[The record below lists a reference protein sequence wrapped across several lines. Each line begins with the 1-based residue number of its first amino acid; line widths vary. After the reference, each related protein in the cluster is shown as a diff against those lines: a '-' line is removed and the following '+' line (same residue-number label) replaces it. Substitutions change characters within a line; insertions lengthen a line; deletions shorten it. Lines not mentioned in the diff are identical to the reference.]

1 MLNRPFEN
9 KIRQSLQQHTTP
21 VDTDALWDKVEPRLA
36 QRSGPGL
43 PFWLLCLIGAAGM
56 GFFLLLSTKTPPTE
70 KKASERLGVAPLSF
84 IIDTAS
90 TTTGPSPLASL
101 NSPEHFP
108 PAVVMPN
115 LLMLVIND
123 PENNPLT
130 VFYSGTKDTSIAIT
144 ESKPASGLTPQ
155 QLAFLER
162 QREADA
168 RLEAKMAELEATRAE
183 RRRIAA
189 EKLQVNK
196 KSTLAVTNA
205 AESIEGT
212 RTGTVPTYTEL
223 SPEEEAA
230 RLEAYRLAEAEKQ
243 ERLEALRAKAQE
255 TTNKRLAL
263 EQAAAREMTARQARE
278 EAEQRMAEK
287 KEAARLAA
295 LEIEREEQARL
306 AAELAAEEAEA
317 ERLAM
322 EARKLKKE
330 QLEAEKEVLLERK
343 RKAAE
348 ELAERR
354 RKKREGIESRLEA
367 DREAERIAAREEK
380 RAEKEREEAERQAIA
395 DARQERKARKAAKEA
410 ALAAAKR
417 AKEEQRAEQQ
427 RVARLAQEERRR
439 EEEAEKEAARLA
451 RLEAKR
457 AERPSLP
464 RTNAE
469 KGTPSTVQLLR
480 EEAEAAAVA
489 QAEKERMKKVAEKQK
504 AAEKAARIALEARAE
519 EERQK
524 AERVQKAVQTQRA
537 VAQKERQRRD
547 AITRDSLLRVAKVME
562 KQAREIN
569 KRNRARFAAAEREA
583 RRQAAID
590 RKIASRER
598 KLAMAEDRRQLQADA
613 LAKREQRSA
622 DKNARRQL
630 LLAKRKQRSIDK
642 DARKASLLASRA
654 EKQAR
659 KRQLLAERSASKAAQ
674 KARREQLLAERR
686 ADRLSRKADRLALQ
700 EARRADRLARKSERM
715 ALREARRAERL
726 AARLARRDARRLA
739 RAERRRLRKLRP
751 QPYWTAEPM
760 LAISLPL
767 RSGGGSG
774 DSGSNQDEKSLE
786 GLTFQALAGHHRPNG
801 LSLRSGISYSRIN
814 SKISSESTEQTTVS
828 QTGVVTIIENPDG
841 SRTEQIGTVQV
852 PQTITT
858 KARYY
863 NSVTSLDIP
872 LLLGYRFKGSKY
884 SMMLEAGP
892 TLNLSSGGSAHLRTA
907 DGYRSVGG
915 NHFFSRR
922 MGVGLLLQ
930 FSGEYQLSEKNA
942 LTAGLRIQGLGSFE
956 DPAVAGYQ
964 TSYSLIGVSLGYRVR
979 F

>member
-1 MLNRPFEN
+1 MPNRPFEH
-9 KIRQSLQQHTTP
+9 KIRRSLHQHTTP
-21 VDTDALWDKVEPRLA
+21 VDTDALWDKVEPRLP
-36 QRSGPGL
+36 QESGPGL
-43 PFWLLCLIGAAGM
+43 PFWLLCLIGTAGL
-56 GFFLLLSTKTPPTE
+56 GFFFLLPTE
-70 KKASERLGVAPLSF
+70 AHSAEKTMADQLSVTPF
-84 IIDTAS
+84 PIVIDTTNA
-90 TTTGPSPLASL
+90 TVDPSPFASL

-108 PAVVMPN
+108 PVVVLPN

-123 PENNPLT
+123 PANNPLT
-130 VFYSGTKDTSIAIT
+130 LFYFDNHDAPIVTD
-144 ESKPASGLTPQ
+144 EPKPVTAPKPTSGLTPQ

-168 RLEAKMAELEATRAE
+168 RLEVKMAELEAARAE
-183 RRRIAA
+183 RRRIAV
-189 EKLQVNK
+189 EKQQVNK

-205 AESIEGT
+205 AESIEAT
-212 RTGTVPTYTEL
+212 RTGKVPTYSNL

-230 RLEAYRLAEAEKQ
+230 RLEAYRLAEVEKQ
-243 ERLEALRAKAQE
+243 DRLEELREKAWEAK
-255 TTNKRLAL
+255 NKRLVL
-263 EQAAAREMTARQARE
+263 EQEAAKELAARQARE
-278 EAEQRMAEK
+278 EADQRIAEE
-287 KEAARLAA
+287 KEAELLAT
-295 LEIEREEQARL
+295 LEVKRKEQARL

-317 ERLAM
+317 ERIATEKLAV
-322 EARKLKKE
+322 RKLKKE
-330 QLEAEKEVLLERK
+330 QLDAENEIQMERK
-343 RKAAE
+343 REAAE
-348 ELAERR
+348 GLAERR
-354 RKKREGIESRLEA
+354 RKKREAIAGRL
-367 DREAERIAAREEK
+367 DVDKEAER
-380 RAEKEREEAERQAIA
+380 RAEKEREAEVRRAEKQAIA
-395 DARQERKARKAAKEA
+395 DARQKRKTKKAAEEA
-410 ALAAAKR
+410 A
-417 AKEEQRAEQQ
+417 
-427 RVARLAQEERRR
+427 VA
-439 EEEAEKEAARLA
+439 
-451 RLEAKR
+451 EAKR
-457 AERPSLP
+457 AEAQLKADQQRVAKLAKEKIK
-464 RTNAE
+464 RQEAAKIEAE
-469 KGTPSTVQLLR
+469 RLAHLESKKAERASSAPANTEDGIPSTVQLLR

-489 QAEKERMKKVAEKQK
+489 QAEKDRKKEIADKNK

-524 AERVQKAVQTQRA
+524 AERIQK
-537 VAQKERQRRD
+537 VAQTRQALAQRERQRRN
-547 AITRDSLLRVAKVME
+547 ALTRDSLQRVANAME

-569 KRNRARFAAAEREA
+569 KRNRVKYAAAEREA

-590 RKIASRER
+590 RKVASRER
-598 KLAMAEDRRQLQADA
+598 KLALAEDRRQRQADA
-613 LAKREQRSA
+613 IAKREQRSA
-622 DKNARRQL
+622 DK
-630 LLAKRKQRSIDK
+630 
-642 DARKASLLASRA
+642 DARKALLLASRA

-659 KRQLLAERSASKAAQ
+659 KRQLLAERSASKAAR
-674 KARREQLLAERR
+674 KARKEQLLAERL
-686 ADRLSRKADRLALQ
+686 ADRLSRKTDRLALQ
-700 EARRADRLARKSERM
+700 EARLADRLSRKSERM

-858 KARYY
+858 KVKYF

-884 SMMLEAGP
+884 SMMVEAGP
-892 TLNLSSGGSAHLRTA
+892 TLNLSSGGSAHLRTG

-915 NHFFSRR
+915 NHFFSKR

-930 FSGEYQLSEKNA
+930 LSGEYQLSDKNA
-942 LTAGLRIQGLGSFE
+942 LTAGLRIQGMGSFE

>member
-1 MLNRPFEN
+1 MPNRPFEN
-9 KIRQSLQQHTTP
+9 KIRQSLHQHATP
-21 VDTDALWDKVEPRLA
+21 MDTDALWNKVKPRLP

-43 PFWLLCLIGAAGM
+43 PFWLLCLIGTAGL
-56 GFFLLLSTKTPPTE
+56 GFFLLLSTNSIPAE
-70 KKASERLGVAPLSF
+70 KKVSAQFPVAPFSL
-84 IIDTAS
+84 IIDTANATVES
-90 TTTGPSPLASL
+90 LPLVSL

-108 PAVVMPN
+108 PVVVMPN

-130 VFYSGTKDTSIAIT
+130 VFYSGNKGIPIAT
-144 ESKPASGLTPQ
+144 AAPKPASGLTPQ
-155 QLAFLER
+155 QLALLER

-183 RRRIAA
+183 RRRMAA
-189 EKLQVNK
+189 EKQQANK
-196 KSTLAVTNA
+196 KPTLAITNA

-212 RTGTVPTYTEL
+212 RTGIVPTYSEL

-230 RLEAYRLAEAEKQ
+230 RLEAYRLAEVEKQ
-243 ERLEALRAKAQE
+243 DRLEVLREKAWEAK
-255 TTNKRLAL
+255 NKRLAL
-263 EQAAAREMTARQARE
+263 EQKAAREM
-278 EAEQRMAEK
+278 
-287 KEAARLAA
+287 AA
-295 LEIEREEQARL
+295 Q
-306 AAELAAEEAEA
+306 
-317 ERLAM
+317 
-322 EARKLKKE
+322 KLKKE
-330 QLEAEKEVLLERK
+330 QLDAEKEIQMERK

-348 ELAERR
+348 GLAERR

-367 DREAERIAAREEK
+367 DREAKRIAALEET
-380 RAEKEREEAERQAIA
+380 RAEKEREMVERRAEKQAIA
-395 DARQERKARKAAKEA
+395 NARQERKAKKAAEEA
-410 ALAAAKR
+410 ALAEAKR
-417 AKEEQRAEQQ
+417 AKEERRAEQQ
-427 RVARLAQEERRR
+427 QVARLAKEESKR
-439 EEEAEKEAARLA
+439 EEEAKKEVARLA
-451 RLEAKR
+451 RLDAKK
-457 AERPSLP
+457 AERAPSSP
-464 RTNAE
+464 TNAE
-469 KGTPSTVQLLR
+469 EGIPSTVKLLQ
-480 EEAEAAAVA
+480 EEAEVAAVA
-489 QAEKERMKKVAEKQK
+489 QAEKDRKKKMAEKKK
-504 AAEKAARIALEARAE
+504 AAEKAARIALEASAE

-524 AERVQKAVQTQRA
+524 AERIQKIAQTRQALAQR
-537 VAQKERQRRD
+537 ERQRRN
-547 AITRDSLLRVAKVME
+547 ALTRDSLLRVANLME
-562 KQAREIN
+562 KQVREIN

-590 RKIASRER
+590 RKVASRER
-598 KLAMAEDRRQLQADA
+598 KLALAENRRQRQADA
-613 LAKREQRSA
+613 MAKREQRMA
-622 DKNARRQL
+622 DKDTRRQL
-630 LLAKRKQRSIDK
+630 LLAKREQRIADK
-642 DARKASLLASRA
+642 DARRALLLASRA

-659 KRQLLAERSASKAAQ
+659 KRQLLAERSASKAAK
-674 KARREQLLAERR
+674 KARREQLLAERL

-700 EARRADRLARKSERM
+700 EARRADRLSRKSERM

-760 LAISLPL
+760 LAVSLPL

-786 GLTFQALAGHHRPNG
+786 GISFQALAGHHRPNG

-858 KARYY
+858 KVRYY

-872 LLLGYRFKGSKY
+872 ILLGYRIKGSKY

-892 TLNLSSGGSAHLRTA
+892 TFNLSSGGSAHLRTG

-915 NHFFSRR
+915 NHFFNKR
-922 MGVGLLLQ
+922 MGLGLLLQ
-930 FSGEYQLSEKNA
+930 LSGEYQLSDKNA
-942 LTAGLRIQGLGSFE
+942 LTAGLRIQGMGSFE

-964 TSYSLIGVSLGYRVR
+964 TSYSLIGVSFGYRVR